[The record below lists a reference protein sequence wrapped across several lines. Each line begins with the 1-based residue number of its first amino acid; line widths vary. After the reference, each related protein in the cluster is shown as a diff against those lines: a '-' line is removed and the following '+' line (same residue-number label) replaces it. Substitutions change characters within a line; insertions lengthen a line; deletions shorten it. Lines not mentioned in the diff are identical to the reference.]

1 MIEKILIANRG
12 EIAVRIIRAC
22 REMGIETVAV
32 YSEADKEALHTQLAD
47 EAVCIGPAQ
56 ASESYLNMQNLISAA
71 LVSGA
76 DAIHPGFG
84 FLSENAKFAELC
96 EQCEITFIGP
106 DSKVIGKMGNKT
118 EARATM
124 IAAGIPVI
132 RGTNGA
138 VLDLEEGKKEAARI
152 GYPVIIKAALGGG
165 GKGMRTA
172 QSEEEFESCFVTAR
186 KEAEKAFG
194 DGTMY
199 IEHFVEHPRHIE
211 FQILADS
218 YGNIVHLGERD
229 CSIQRNHQ
237 KMVEESPSA
246 ALDEKTRQQ
255 MGEMAVKAAR
265 AVGYTNAGTVE
276 FLLDKN
282 KNFYFMEVNTRIQV
296 EHGVTE
302 MMTGVDLIKEQIKI
316 ASGEH
321 LAIKQQDVKLSGAA
335 IEMRINAENPY
346 KKFAPCPG
354 KISDLHIPGGNEV
367 RIDTAVYTGYTIPP
381 FYDSMIMKII
391 VHDKDRRQAIN
402 KMKSV
407 LGEVVIDGITTNRDF
422 QYEICN
428 NKRFETG
435 DITTDFIAQEF
446 PDFI

>member
-1 MIEKILIANRG
+1 
-12 EIAVRIIRAC
+12 
-22 REMGIETVAV
+22 
-32 YSEADKEALHTQLAD
+32 
-47 EAVCIGPAQ
+47 
-56 ASESYLNMQNLISAA
+56 
-71 LVSGA
+71 
-76 DAIHPGFG
+76 
-84 FLSENAKFAELC
+84 
-96 EQCEITFIGP
+96 
-106 DSKVIGKMGNKT
+106 
-118 EARATM
+118 
-124 IAAGIPVI
+124 
-132 RGTNGA
+132 
-138 VLDLEEGKKEAARI
+138 
-152 GYPVIIKAALGGG
+152 
-165 GKGMRTA
+165 
-172 QSEEEFESCFVTAR
+172 
-186 KEAEKAFG
+186 
-194 DGTMY
+194 
-199 IEHFVEHPRHIE
+199 
-211 FQILADS
+211 
-218 YGNIVHLGERD
+218 
-229 CSIQRNHQ
+229 
-237 KMVEESPSA
+237 
-246 ALDEKTRQQ
+246 
-255 MGEMAVKAAR
+255 
-265 AVGYTNAGTVE
+265 
-276 FLLDKN
+276 
-282 KNFYFMEVNTRIQV
+282 
-296 EHGVTE
+296 
-302 MMTGVDLIKEQIKI
+302 MTGVDLIKEQIKI

>member
-1 MIEKILIANRG
+1 MIKKILVANRG
-12 EIAVRIIRAC
+12 EIAMRIFRTC
-22 REMGIETVAV
+22 RVMNIATVAIYTRV
-32 YSEADKEALHTQLAD
+32 DRGALHVRYAE
-47 EAVCIGPAQ
+47 EAYCISDSP
-56 ASESYLNMQNLISAA
+56 EDTSYLKPEKILQIAKKT
-71 LVSGA
+71 GA
-76 DAIHPGFG
+76 AIHPGYG
-84 FLSENAKFAELC
+84 FLSENADFARRC
-96 EQCEITFIGP
+96 EEEGVIFIGP
-106 DSKVIGKMGNKT
+106 SADIIARMGIKT
-118 EARATM
+118 EARRIMREAGLPIVPGTEDPVKG
-124 IAAGIPVI
+124 IAEA
-132 RGTNGA
+132 
-138 VLDLEEGKKEAARI
+138 KKVAAEV
-152 GYPVIIKAALGGG
+152 GYPIMLKALAGGG
-165 GKGMRTA
+165 GKGMRLVR
-172 QSEEEFESCFVTAR
+172 SEEEMETALR
-186 KEAEKAFG
+186 LSQSEAGTSFG
-194 DGTMY
+194 NDAVY
-199 IEHFVEHPRHIE
+199 IEKYIENPHHIE
-211 FQILADS
+211 VQILGDK
-218 YGNIVHLGERD
+218 YGNVIHLGERD

-367 RIDTAVYTGYTIPP
+367 RVDTAVYTGYTIPP

>member
-1 MIEKILIANRG
+1 M
-12 EIAVRIIRAC
+12 
-22 REMGIETVAV
+22 
-32 YSEADKEALHTQLAD
+32 
-47 EAVCIGPAQ
+47 
-56 ASESYLNMQNLISAA
+56 
-71 LVSGA
+71 
-76 DAIHPGFG
+76 
-84 FLSENAKFAELC
+84 
-96 EQCEITFIGP
+96 
-106 DSKVIGKMGNKT
+106 IGKMGNKT

-199 IEHFVEHPRHIE
+199 LEHFVEHPRHIE

-218 YGNIVHLGERD
+218 YGNVIHLGERD

-367 RIDTAVYTGYTIPP
+367 RVDTAVYTGYTIPP